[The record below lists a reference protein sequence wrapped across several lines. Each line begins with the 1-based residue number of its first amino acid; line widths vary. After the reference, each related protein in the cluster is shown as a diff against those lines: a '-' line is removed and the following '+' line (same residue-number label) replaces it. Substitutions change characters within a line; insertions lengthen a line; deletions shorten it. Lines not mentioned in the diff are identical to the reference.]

1 MTDVF
6 NHFVHLYSDEWIT
19 RDELFGSLTGLL
31 SHDPSLLRE
40 ALKALSGDVVLHLEF
55 IAWLS
60 DLTTETRISLGHKT
74 FTVSAALVSR
84 LDREL
89 RPRSS

>member
-6 NHFVHLYSDEWIT
+6 NHFVHLHSDGWIT

-31 SHDPSLLRE
+31 SHDPSLLPN
-40 ALKALSGDVVLHLEF
+40 AFKVLSGDVVLHLEF

-60 DLTTETRISLGHKT
+60 NLTTETRILPWS
-74 FTVSAALVSR
+74 
-84 LDREL
+84 
-89 RPRSS
+89 